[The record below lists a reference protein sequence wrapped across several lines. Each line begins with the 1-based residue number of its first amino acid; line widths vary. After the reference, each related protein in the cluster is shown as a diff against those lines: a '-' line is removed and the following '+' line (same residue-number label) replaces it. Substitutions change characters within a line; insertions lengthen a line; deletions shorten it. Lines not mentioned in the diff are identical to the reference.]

1 MQILDTIKTTF
12 NKLKTWQKVLVI
24 LCLVSLIMS
33 PFIPD
38 DEPSLEEQT
47 FKINTRKNKNKGST
61 DTTTTTRKP
70 EKKETKQVQEVKP
83 EKPDGFSIIE
93 QSSKASF
100 KHTIE
105 IRLEKKATKEEL
117 EKIGHYLF
125 SQLNKKFDRVFMS
138 YYLSGMEVGSGA
150 YATTHFEGNSI
161 NVRILDFMI
170 N

>member
-61 DTTTTTRKP
+61 DTTTIIRRP

-138 YYLSGMEVGSGA
+138 YYLSGMAVGSGA